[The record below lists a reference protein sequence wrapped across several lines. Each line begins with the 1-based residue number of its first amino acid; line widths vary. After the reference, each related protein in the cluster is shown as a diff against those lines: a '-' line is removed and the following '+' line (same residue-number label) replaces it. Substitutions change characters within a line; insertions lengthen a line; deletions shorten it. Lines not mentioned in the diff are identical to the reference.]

1 MLRQLH
7 GFSLQFESVIGIRA
21 KLIEKFKDHV
31 PNSVSFDVGYFEGQQ
46 HSKVWLCSDDDLQGM
61 YAKYPRGE
69 ITLWCEG
76 KEEQSIGHRKR
87 KREESFASKRQEKEA
102 DVESVF
108 IELQEKH
115 GDNFDVPRLRLW
127 ARMVA
132 SKLHVDMDSP
142 PNIPAFNCTPKRQKQ
157 SESLTNALSGAAVAF
172 AKALGT
178 SPRCEH
184 GSVSGDVLPASASVS
199 PRKTVELRM
208 KNYEQLRYL
217 QKLYDDGILSETEFL
232 EQKRNILSFLKNL

>member
-76 KEEQSIGHRKR
+76 KEEQSIGHRKH

-132 SKLHVDMDSP
+132 CRYGFSSEHPCLQLH
-142 PNIPAFNCTPKRQKQ
+142 TKETK
-157 SESLTNALSGAAVAF
+157 
-172 AKALGT
+172 AK
-178 SPRCEH
+178 
-184 GSVSGDVLPASASVS
+184 
-199 PRKTVELRM
+199 
-208 KNYEQLRYL
+208 
-217 QKLYDDGILSETEFL
+217 
-232 EQKRNILSFLKNL
+232 

>member
-102 DVESVF
+102 DVKSVF

-142 PNIPAFNCTPKRQKQ
+142 AFNCTPKRPK
-157 SESLTNALSGAAVAF
+157 
-172 AKALGT
+172 AK
-178 SPRCEH
+178 
-184 GSVSGDVLPASASVS
+184 
-199 PRKTVELRM
+199 
-208 KNYEQLRYL
+208 
-217 QKLYDDGILSETEFL
+217 
-232 EQKRNILSFLKNL
+232 